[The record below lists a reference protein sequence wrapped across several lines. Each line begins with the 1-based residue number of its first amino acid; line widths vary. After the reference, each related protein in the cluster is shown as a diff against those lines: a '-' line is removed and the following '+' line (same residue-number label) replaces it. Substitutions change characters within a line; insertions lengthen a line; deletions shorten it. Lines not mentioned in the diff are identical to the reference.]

1 MISLKDYAKSNCI
14 SYEAVRKQVARY
26 KNELG
31 EHIIMHGRQQFLD
44 EFAVNFLDDK
54 RKKNPVVI
62 QTVSKDERITELEQE
77 LSEIQKKMLKRE
89 AELQMQITAAQE
101 EAKNA
106 YKQLSEK
113 KELIESYESNK
124 LLLEQ
129 KTKLE
134 IEAAVK
140 AAQVEAEKIKQ
151 EAVDQVKAS
160 MQEKLDLAE
169 ERHEQKLQAA
179 VHEAEDKIYNELT
192 VKHTENERK
201 LQEHYLGKINERE
214 QELKDMSF
222 MNKVRW
228 IFGKGN

>member
-44 EFAVNFLDDK
+44 EFAVDFLDDK

-140 AAQVEAEKIKQ
+140 AAQEEAEKIKQ

-160 MQEKLDLAE
+160 MQEKLDIAE
-169 ERHEQKLQAA
+169 ERHEQKLKTA
-179 VHEAEDKIYNELT
+179 VHEAEDRIYNELT
-192 VKHTENERK
+192 SKHTESERK
-201 LQEHYLGKINERE
+201 LQEHYLGKIKERE

-228 IFGKGN
+228 IFGKGK